1 MRGQTAF
8 TLFQSLPSDV
18 LANLSAEGTVKRYG
32 DKQLISSRG
41 ACDRELNII
50 EQGIVRVSNV
60 DIDGRRTETALLEPG
75 DSFGEFTLMAGT
87 PRFFDFHADG
97 ETHIRTISKPQF
109 DALMESDADFRDA
122 ILAMLTHRLLT
133 AVGIIEDMRRLPLP
147 TQLAKFLLHISQKQ
161 PDGSWHYKGTQTDIA
176 DALGVS
182 RVSVGHA
189 LKSLQNDRLITT
201 GYGCIQLENKAAL
214 QAWVLKRSPLIPV

>member
-1 MRGQTAF
+1 MRGQAAF
-8 TLFQSLPSDV
+8 TLFQSLPANV
-18 LANLSAEGTVKRYG
+18 MENLATAGTVKRYT

-50 EQGIVRVSNV
+50 DQGMVRVSNI
-60 DIDGRRTETALLEPG
+60 DIEGRRTETALLEPG

-147 TQLAKFLLHISQKQ
+147 TQLAKFLLYTCEKQ
-161 PDGSWHYKGTQTDIA
+161 ADNRWQYQGTQTDIA
-176 DALGVS
+176 DALGVT

-189 LKSLQNDRLITT
+189 LKPLQQANLVST
-201 GYGCIQLENKAAL
+201 GYRCIHIKNKAAL
-214 QAWVLKRSPLIPV
+214 QAWVFKRSPLVPV